1 MKKILLTLSI
11 VILCGVGY
19 YFLRINNISKSVYS
33 SEKENVNS
41 FIDKIR
47 QPLNMLIIS
56 NSIDNRIDSKNLI
69 DKESYK
75 QQFVMEY
82 YLSNIKKYDS
92 FITVNQMGEI
102 DNEVFPTEEMAISY
116 LKYEEFNKYY
126 KLLFGKDFD
135 KKNKELSGYE
145 KYDNGDYV
153 YYSNRRPGSNGKG
166 IISYDIDS
174 IIKHKDEYKA
184 KLKLKY
190 SDSLNEEIKK
200 NTLVMNYKYK
210 NKNIIIKE
218 IQLTN

>member
-1 MKKILLTLSI
+1 MKKILLILSI
-11 VILCGVGY
+11 VILCAVGY

-102 DNEVFPTEEMAISY
+102 DNEVFPTEEMVISY

-126 KLLFGKDFD
+126 NLLFGKDFN

-145 KYDNGDYV
+145 KYDKGDYV

-174 IIKHKDEYKA
+174 IIKKGNEYKA
-184 KLKLKY
+184 IVKLEYSALLKE
-190 SDSLNEEIKK
+190 DVKK
-200 NTLVMNYKYK
+200 DTLVLNYKYK